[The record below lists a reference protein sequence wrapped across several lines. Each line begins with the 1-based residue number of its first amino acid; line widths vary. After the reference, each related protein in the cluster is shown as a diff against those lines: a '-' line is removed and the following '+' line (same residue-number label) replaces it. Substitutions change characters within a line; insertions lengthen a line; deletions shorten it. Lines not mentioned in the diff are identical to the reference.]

1 MDYQFYLGTMII
13 LSESIYQHRKELNYL
28 LAGVL
33 KEVEWNMSKGKG
45 KKVRLG
51 QMKFK
56 RADNQEDELFEKILA
71 DNKFGYLN
79 HVHAE
84 VGNYLDISD
93 LTKKQ
98 QLYLMNNLFDRGFIY
113 RPTIDKKFVLVV
125 KLT

>member
-1 MDYQFYLGTMII
+1 
-13 LSESIYQHRKELNYL
+13 
-28 LAGVL
+28 
-33 KEVEWNMSKGKG
+33 MSKKVG

-56 RADNQEDELFEKILA
+56 RPSNKEDELFEKILV

-93 LTKKQ
+93 LSKKQ
-98 QLYLMNNLFDRGFIY
+98 QLCLMNKLFDQGFFY
-113 RPTIDKKFVLVV
+113 RTTWDKNFVLVV

>member
-1 MDYQFYLGTMII
+1 
-13 LSESIYQHRKELNYL
+13 
-28 LAGVL
+28 
-33 KEVEWNMSKGKG
+33 MSKKVG

-56 RADNQEDELFEKILA
+56 RSDTQEDKLFEKILA

-98 QLYLMNNLFDRGFIY
+98 QLYLMNALFGQGFIY
-113 RPTIDKKFVLVV
+113 RPTYNKKFVMVV
-125 KLT
+125 KLTWS

>member
-1 MDYQFYLGTMII
+1 
-13 LSESIYQHRKELNYL
+13 
-28 LAGVL
+28 
-33 KEVEWNMSKGKG
+33 MSKGKG

-56 RADNQEDELFEKILA
+56 RADNREDELFEKILA

-98 QLYLMNNLFDRGFIY
+98 QLYLMNALFDQGFIY
-113 RPTIDKKFVLVV
+113 RPTVDKKFVMVV

>member
-1 MDYQFYLGTMII
+1 
-13 LSESIYQHRKELNYL
+13 
-28 LAGVL
+28 
-33 KEVEWNMSKGKG
+33 MSKRKG

-56 RADNQEDELFEKILA
+56 RPDKHEDELFEKILA
-71 DNKFGYLN
+71 DNKFSYLN

-98 QLYLMNNLFDRGFIY
+98 QLYLMNALFDQGFIY
-113 RPTIDKKFVLVV
+113 RPMVDKKFVLVV

>member
-1 MDYQFYLGTMII
+1 
-13 LSESIYQHRKELNYL
+13 
-28 LAGVL
+28 
-33 KEVEWNMSKGKG
+33 MSKEKG

-56 RADNQEDELFEKILA
+56 RPNKHEDELFEKILA

-84 VGNYLDISD
+84 AGNYLDISD

-98 QLYLMNNLFDRGFIY
+98 QLYLMNALFDHGFIY
-113 RPTIDKKFVLVV
+113 RPTIDKNFVLVV

>member
-1 MDYQFYLGTMII
+1 
-13 LSESIYQHRKELNYL
+13 
-28 LAGVL
+28 
-33 KEVEWNMSKGKG
+33 MSKKVG

-56 RADNQEDELFEKILA
+56 RPNNQEDELFEKILA

-98 QLYLMNNLFDRGFIY
+98 QLYLMNALFDQGFIY
-113 RPTIDKKFVLVV
+113 RPTVDKKFVLVV

>member
-1 MDYQFYLGTMII
+1 
-13 LSESIYQHRKELNYL
+13 
-28 LAGVL
+28 
-33 KEVEWNMSKGKG
+33 MSKEKG

-56 RADNQEDELFEKILA
+56 RPNKHEDELFEKILA

-84 VGNYLDISD
+84 AGNYLDISD

-98 QLYLMNNLFDRGFIY
+98 QLYLMNALFDHGFIY

>member
-1 MDYQFYLGTMII
+1 
-13 LSESIYQHRKELNYL
+13 
-28 LAGVL
+28 
-33 KEVEWNMSKGKG
+33 MSKEKR

-56 RADNQEDELFEKILA
+56 RPNNHEDEVFEKILA

-84 VGNYLDISD
+84 AGNYLDISD

-98 QLYLMNNLFDRGFIY
+98 QLYLMNALFDQGFIY

>member
-1 MDYQFYLGTMII
+1 MTKKPG
-13 LSESIYQHRKELNYL
+13 R
-28 LAGVL
+28 
-33 KEVEWNMSKGKG
+33 
-45 KKVRLG
+45 KVRLG

-56 RADNQEDELFEKILA
+56 RPDNQEDELFEKILA

-98 QLYLMNNLFDRGFIY
+98 QLYLMNIFFGQGFIY
-113 RPTIDKKFVLVV
+113 RPTYNKKFVMVV
-125 KLT
+125 RLT

>member
-1 MDYQFYLGTMII
+1 MT
-13 LSESIYQHRKELNYL
+13 KE
-28 LAGVL
+28 
-33 KEVEWNMSKGKG
+33 KG

-56 RADNQEDELFEKILA
+56 RPNNHEDEVFEKILA

-84 VGNYLDISD
+84 AGNYLDISD

-98 QLYLMNNLFDRGFIY
+98 QLYLMNALFDQGFIY

>member
-1 MDYQFYLGTMII
+1 
-13 LSESIYQHRKELNYL
+13 
-28 LAGVL
+28 
-33 KEVEWNMSKGKG
+33 MSKKVG

-56 RADNQEDELFEKILA
+56 RLDTQEDELFEKILA

-98 QLYLMNNLFDRGFIY
+98 QLYLMNALFGKGFIY
-113 RPTIDKKFVLVV
+113 RPTYNKKFVMVV

>member
-1 MDYQFYLGTMII
+1 
-13 LSESIYQHRKELNYL
+13 
-28 LAGVL
+28 
-33 KEVEWNMSKGKG
+33 MSKEKG

-56 RADNQEDELFEKILA
+56 RPNKHEDELFEKILA

-84 VGNYLDISD
+84 AGNYLDISD

-98 QLYLMNNLFDRGFIY
+98 QLYLMNALFDEGFIY
-113 RPTIDKKFVLVV
+113 RPTFDKKFVLVV

>member
-1 MDYQFYLGTMII
+1 MT
-13 LSESIYQHRKELNYL
+13 KK
-28 LAGVL
+28 A
-33 KEVEWNMSKGKG
+33 G

-56 RADNQEDELFEKILA
+56 RPDNQEDELFEMILA

-98 QLYLMNNLFDRGFIY
+98 QLYLMNAFFGQGFIY
-113 RPTIDKKFVLVV
+113 RPTYNKKFVMVV

>member
-1 MDYQFYLGTMII
+1 
-13 LSESIYQHRKELNYL
+13 
-28 LAGVL
+28 
-33 KEVEWNMSKGKG
+33 MSKAKG

-56 RADNQEDELFEKILA
+56 RPNKHEDELFEKILA

-84 VGNYLDISD
+84 AGNYLDISD

-98 QLYLMNNLFDRGFIY
+98 QLYLMNALFDEGFIY

>member
-1 MDYQFYLGTMII
+1 
-13 LSESIYQHRKELNYL
+13 
-28 LAGVL
+28 
-33 KEVEWNMSKGKG
+33 MSKKVG
-45 KKVRLG
+45 KKARLG

-56 RADNQEDELFEKILA
+56 RADTQEDELFKNILA

-84 VGNYLDISD
+84 VGNYLDISV

-98 QLYLMNNLFDRGFIY
+98 QLYLMNALFAQGFIY
-113 RPTIDKKFVLVV
+113 RPTYNKKFVMVV

>member
-1 MDYQFYLGTMII
+1 
-13 LSESIYQHRKELNYL
+13 
-28 LAGVL
+28 
-33 KEVEWNMSKGKG
+33 MSKGKG

-56 RADNQEDELFEKILA
+56 RTDNQEDELFEKIL
-71 DNKFGYLN
+71 DVNKFGYLN
-79 HVHAE
+79 HVHGE

-93 LTKKQ
+93 LTLKQ
-98 QLYLMNNLFDRGFIY
+98 QLYLMNALFDHGFIY

>member
-1 MDYQFYLGTMII
+1 M
-13 LSESIYQHRKELNYL
+13 
-28 LAGVL
+28 
-33 KEVEWNMSKGKG
+33 
-45 KKVRLG
+45 G

-56 RADNQEDELFEKILA
+56 RPDNQEDELFEKILA

-98 QLYLMNNLFDRGFIY
+98 QLYLMNIFFGQGFIY
-113 RPTIDKKFVLVV
+113 RPTYNKKFVMVV
-125 KLT
+125 RLT

>member
-1 MDYQFYLGTMII
+1 
-13 LSESIYQHRKELNYL
+13 
-28 LAGVL
+28 
-33 KEVEWNMSKGKG
+33 MSKGKG

-56 RADNQEDELFEKILA
+56 RPDKHEDELFEKILA
-71 DNKFGYLN
+71 DNKFSYLN
-79 HVHAE
+79 HVHTE

-98 QLYLMNNLFDRGFIY
+98 QLYLMNALFDQGFIY
-113 RPTIDKKFVLVV
+113 RPTVDKKFVLVV

>member
-1 MDYQFYLGTMII
+1 
-13 LSESIYQHRKELNYL
+13 
-28 LAGVL
+28 
-33 KEVEWNMSKGKG
+33 MSKEKG

-56 RADNQEDELFEKILA
+56 RPNKHEDELFEKILA

-84 VGNYLDISD
+84 AGNYLDISD

-98 QLYLMNNLFDRGFIY
+98 QLYLMNALFDRGFIY

>member
-1 MDYQFYLGTMII
+1 
-13 LSESIYQHRKELNYL
+13 
-28 LAGVL
+28 
-33 KEVEWNMSKGKG
+33 MSKKVG
-45 KKVRLG
+45 KKARLG

-56 RADNQEDELFEKILA
+56 RAGTQEDELFKNILA

-98 QLYLMNNLFDRGFIY
+98 QLYLMNALFDQGFIY
-113 RPTIDKKFVLVV
+113 RPTYNKKFVMVV

>member
-1 MDYQFYLGTMII
+1 
-13 LSESIYQHRKELNYL
+13 
-28 LAGVL
+28 
-33 KEVEWNMSKGKG
+33 MSKEKG

-56 RADNQEDELFEKILA
+56 RPDKHDDELFEKILA

-79 HVHAE
+79 HVHAD

-98 QLYLMNNLFDRGFIY
+98 QLYLMNALFDQGFIY
-113 RPTIDKKFVLVV
+113 RPTIDKNFVLVV

>member
-1 MDYQFYLGTMII
+1 
-13 LSESIYQHRKELNYL
+13 
-28 LAGVL
+28 
-33 KEVEWNMSKGKG
+33 MSKEKG

-56 RADNQEDELFEKILA
+56 RPNKHEDEVFEKILA

-84 VGNYLDISD
+84 TGNYLDISD

-98 QLYLMNNLFDRGFIY
+98 QLYLMNALFDHGFIY

>member
-1 MDYQFYLGTMII
+1 MG
-13 LSESIYQHRKELNYL
+13 KN
-28 LAGVL
+28 
-33 KEVEWNMSKGKG
+33 VE
-45 KKVRLG
+45 KKVRLC

-56 RADNQEDELFEKILA
+56 RSDTQEDELFEKILA

-98 QLYLMNNLFDRGFIY
+98 QLYLMNALFEQGFIY
-113 RPTIDKKFVLVV
+113 RPTYNKKFVMVV
-125 KLT
+125 KLK

>member
-1 MDYQFYLGTMII
+1 
-13 LSESIYQHRKELNYL
+13 
-28 LAGVL
+28 
-33 KEVEWNMSKGKG
+33 MSKKLG

-56 RADNQEDELFEKILA
+56 RLDTQEDELFEKILA
-71 DNKFGYLN
+71 DNKFGYLH

-98 QLYLMNNLFDRGFIY
+98 QLYIMNLFFDQGFIY
-113 RPTIDKKFVLVV
+113 RPTVDKKFVMVV

>member
-1 MDYQFYLGTMII
+1 
-13 LSESIYQHRKELNYL
+13 
-28 LAGVL
+28 
-33 KEVEWNMSKGKG
+33 MSKAKG

-56 RADNQEDELFEKILA
+56 RPNKHEDELFEKILA

-84 VGNYLDISD
+84 AGNYLDISD

-98 QLYLMNNLFDRGFIY
+98 QLYLMNAFFDQGFIY

>member
-1 MDYQFYLGTMII
+1 
-13 LSESIYQHRKELNYL
+13 
-28 LAGVL
+28 
-33 KEVEWNMSKGKG
+33 MSKAKG

-56 RADNQEDELFEKILA
+56 RPDKHEDELFEKILA

-84 VGNYLDISD
+84 AGNYLDISD

-98 QLYLMNNLFDRGFIY
+98 QLYLMNALFDEGFIY
-113 RPTIDKKFVLVV
+113 RPTIDKNFVLVV

>member
-1 MDYQFYLGTMII
+1 MDYQFYSRTMII
-13 LSESIYQHRKELNYL
+13 LSESIYRHRKELNYL
-28 LAGVL
+28 LDGVL

-45 KKVRLG
+45 KKVRLA

-98 QLYLMNNLFDRGFIY
+98 QLYLMNNLFDQGFIY
-113 RPTIDKKFVLVV
+113 RPAIDKKFVLVV

>member
-1 MDYQFYLGTMII
+1 
-13 LSESIYQHRKELNYL
+13 
-28 LAGVL
+28 
-33 KEVEWNMSKGKG
+33 MSKKVG
-45 KKVRLG
+45 KKVGLG

-56 RADNQEDELFEKILA
+56 RLDTQEDELFEKILT

-98 QLYLMNNLFDRGFIY
+98 QLYLMNALFGQGFIY
-113 RPTIDKKFVLVV
+113 RPTYDKKFVKVV

>member
-1 MDYQFYLGTMII
+1 MT
-13 LSESIYQHRKELNYL
+13 KK
-28 LAGVL
+28 A
-33 KEVEWNMSKGKG
+33 G

-56 RADNQEDELFEKILA
+56 RPDNQEDELFEKILA

-98 QLYLMNNLFDRGFIY
+98 QLYLMNTFFCQGFIY
-113 RPTIDKKFVLVV
+113 RPTYNKKFVMVV

>member
-1 MDYQFYLGTMII
+1 
-13 LSESIYQHRKELNYL
+13 
-28 LAGVL
+28 
-33 KEVEWNMSKGKG
+33 MSKGKG

-56 RADNQEDELFEKILA
+56 RPDKHEDELFEKILA
-71 DNKFGYLN
+71 DNNFSYLN

-98 QLYLMNNLFDRGFIY
+98 QLYLMNALFDQGFIY
-113 RPTIDKKFVLVV
+113 RPMVDKKFVLVV

>member
-1 MDYQFYLGTMII
+1 
-13 LSESIYQHRKELNYL
+13 
-28 LAGVL
+28 
-33 KEVEWNMSKGKG
+33 MSKEKG

-56 RADNQEDELFEKILA
+56 RPNKHEDELFEKILA
-71 DNKFGYLN
+71 DNKFGYLK

-84 VGNYLDISD
+84 AGNYLDISD

-98 QLYLMNNLFDRGFIY
+98 QLYLMNALFDQGFIY

>member
-1 MDYQFYLGTMII
+1 
-13 LSESIYQHRKELNYL
+13 
-28 LAGVL
+28 
-33 KEVEWNMSKGKG
+33 MSKEKG

-56 RADNQEDELFEKILA
+56 RPNKHEDELFEKILA

-84 VGNYLDISD
+84 AGNYLDISD

-98 QLYLMNNLFDRGFIY
+98 QLYLMNALFDNGFIY

>member
-1 MDYQFYLGTMII
+1 
-13 LSESIYQHRKELNYL
+13 
-28 LAGVL
+28 
-33 KEVEWNMSKGKG
+33 MSKKVG

-56 RADNQEDELFEKILA
+56 RLDTQEDELFEKILS

-98 QLYLMNNLFDRGFIY
+98 QLYLMNALFAQGFIF
-113 RPTIDKKFVLVV
+113 RPTYDKKFVMVV

>member
-1 MDYQFYLGTMII
+1 
-13 LSESIYQHRKELNYL
+13 
-28 LAGVL
+28 
-33 KEVEWNMSKGKG
+33 MSKKVG

-56 RADNQEDELFEKILA
+56 RADTQEDELFKNILV

-98 QLYLMNNLFDRGFIY
+98 QLYLMNALFAQGFIY
-113 RPTIDKKFVLVV
+113 RPTYNKKFVRVV

>member
-1 MDYQFYLGTMII
+1 
-13 LSESIYQHRKELNYL
+13 
-28 LAGVL
+28 
-33 KEVEWNMSKGKG
+33 MSNGKG

-56 RADNQEDELFEKILA
+56 RPDKQEDELFEKILA
-71 DNKFGYLN
+71 DMKFGYLN

-98 QLYLMNNLFDRGFIY
+98 QLYLMNALFDQGFIY
-113 RPTIDKKFVLVV
+113 RPTINKKFVLVV

>member
-1 MDYQFYLGTMII
+1 
-13 LSESIYQHRKELNYL
+13 
-28 LAGVL
+28 
-33 KEVEWNMSKGKG
+33 MSKEKG

-56 RADNQEDELFEKILA
+56 RANKHEDEVFEKILA

-84 VGNYLDISD
+84 AGNYLDISD

-98 QLYLMNNLFDRGFIY
+98 QLYLMNALFDEGFIY
-113 RPTIDKKFVLVV
+113 RPTFDKNFVLVV

>member
-1 MDYQFYLGTMII
+1 
-13 LSESIYQHRKELNYL
+13 
-28 LAGVL
+28 
-33 KEVEWNMSKGKG
+33 MSKKVG
-45 KKVRLG
+45 KKGRLG
-51 QMKFK
+51 HMEFK
-56 RADNQEDELFEKILA
+56 RLDTQEDELFEKILA

-98 QLYLMNNLFDRGFIY
+98 QLYLMNALYAQGFIY
-113 RPTIDKKFVLVV
+113 RPTYTKKFVMVV

>member
-1 MDYQFYLGTMII
+1 
-13 LSESIYQHRKELNYL
+13 
-28 LAGVL
+28 
-33 KEVEWNMSKGKG
+33 MSKKVG
-45 KKVRLG
+45 KKARLG

-56 RADNQEDELFEKILA
+56 RAGTQEDELFKNILA

-98 QLYLMNNLFDRGFIY
+98 QLYLMNALFDQGFIY
-113 RPTIDKKFVLVV
+113 RPTYNKKFVMVV
-125 KLT
+125 KLTWS